1 MKKKAIIC
9 LLAALM
15 TSLTACGGKSAPSTS
30 AETTANTVSS
40 QTASDTTETKE
51 ESIPSGE
58 TVTLELLVS
67 DDTLEGGGMAKMVEK
82 FNKEFEDKGIQVE
95 MNEIAHADMDTQ
107 IQNRASV
114 GELPALVRHTNFND
128 YIDYIHPLDGTALSQ
143 EDFQINTTRNG
154 IFYSTPINAT
164 AVGMLINKTAFD
176 EAGVSYPT
184 TEEDRWT
191 WDEFLAAISE
201 VTAKTDC
208 EYGMVIDYSS
218 QRYSTILYTFGA
230 EFFDPNDHTKVTL
243 RSDET
248 LEGLQF
254 IMDLYTNGYCPVSV
268 GIGSEN
274 AQSTF
279 KTGKV
284 AAHWAGNWVLTDYA
298 ENITD
303 FEYAV
308 VYAPYEREC
317 ATSLGG
323 NYLYAFEG
331 TGQEEQA
338 VTFLEWFYKPEN
350 YTEYCSY
357 NNYLP
362 SMLGID
368 PDYSVEGLD
377 IFNAEM
383 NASCEA
389 PGVTSDV
396 NAEHAGETYGEVVK
410 ETLAKAFVGELT
422 AEEVLDTII
431 DTIIQNFSG
440 VSE

>member
-1 MKKKAIIC
+1 MKKRVLACI
-9 LLAALM
+9 LAAALVM
-15 TSLTACGGKSAPSTS
+15 LQACGSKDTGKENGTQQAGSSGTQESEAAGST
-30 AETTANTVSS
+30 EFT
-40 QTASDTTETKE
+40 
-51 ESIPSGE
+51 GE
-58 TVTLELLVS
+58 TVTLEILCS
-67 DDTLEGGGMAKMVEK
+67 DDSLEGGGMAKMAEK
-82 FNKEFEDKGIQVE
+82 FNAEYADKGIQVE
-95 MNEIAHADMDTQ
+95 VNEIAHADMDTQ

-114 GELPALVRHTNFND
+114 GELPALVRHTNFSD
-128 YIDYIHPLDGTALSQ
+128 YVDYIHPLDGTSLSQ
-143 EDFQINTTRNG
+143 DDFQINTTRNG
-154 IFYSTPINAT
+154 IFYATPVNAT

-184 TEEDRWT
+184 TEEERWT
-191 WDEFLAAISE
+191 WDEFLAAIQE
-201 VTAKTDC
+201 VVDKTDC
-208 EYGMVIDYSS
+208 EYGLVIDYSS
-218 QRYSTILYTFGA
+218 QRYSTILYQFGA
-230 EFFDPNDHTKVTL
+230 EFFDPDDHSKITL

-248 LEGLQF
+248 LEGIQF
-254 IMDLYTNGYCPVSV
+254 IMDLYSNGYCPVSV

-308 VYAPYEREC
+308 VYAPYEKEC

-331 TGQEEQA
+331 TDMEEQA
-338 VTFLEWFYKPEN
+338 EIFLEWFYQPEN
-350 YTEYCSY
+350 YAEYCGY

-362 SMLGID
+362 SMLGIE
-368 PDYSVEGLD
+368 PEYSVDGLD
-377 IFNAEM
+377 VFNAEM

-389 PGVTSDV
+389 PTVTSAV
-396 NAEHAGETYGEVVK
+396 GAEHAGESYGEVVK
-410 ETLAKAFVGELT
+410 ESLAKAFVGEMT
-422 AEEVLDTII
+422 AEDVLDNIIKTIEE
-431 DTIIQNFSG
+431 NFTG